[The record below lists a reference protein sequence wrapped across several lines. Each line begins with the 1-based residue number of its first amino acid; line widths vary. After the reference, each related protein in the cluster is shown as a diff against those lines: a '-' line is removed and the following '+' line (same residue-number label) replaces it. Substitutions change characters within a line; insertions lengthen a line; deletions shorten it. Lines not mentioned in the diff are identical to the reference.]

1 MYRLCVNVD
10 ESYQLYIDSML
21 VGVPYRYTVI
31 VEYVVHR
38 MNGRYSIDG
47 GVPYD
52 CTDILWLR
60 IHLMN
65 VQMHYG
71 FTNMLWLPFICIVVI
86 WLLVLSYKCIGIIF
100 L

>member
-1 MYRLCVNVD
+1 MCSTTLNVQIVCDCKCTFSMYRLCVNVD

-52 CTDILWLR
+52 CTDIL
-60 IHLMN
+60 
-65 VQMHYG
+65 
-71 FTNMLWLPFICIVVI
+71 
-86 WLLVLSYKCIGIIF
+86 
-100 L
+100 